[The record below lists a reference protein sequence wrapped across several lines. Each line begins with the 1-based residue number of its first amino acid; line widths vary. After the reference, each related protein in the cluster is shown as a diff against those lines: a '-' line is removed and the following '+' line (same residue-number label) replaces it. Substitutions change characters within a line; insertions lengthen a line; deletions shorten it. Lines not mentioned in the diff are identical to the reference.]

1 MPRNRRSVGG
11 SLPPILYP
19 LFWDCRPQ
27 SIDAGAQAPFVLDRV
42 LEYGS
47 LASARWALETYGAEH
62 IKGFLRQRGL
72 RTLSRKTL
80 GFWTMLL
87 GLEGE
92 ACFDRSSLSHSKSFW
107 NY

>member
-1 MPRNRRSVGG
+1 MI
-11 SLPPILYP
+11 PPGLHR
-19 LFWDCRPQ
+19 LFWDCRPESLDIQ
-27 SIDAGAQAPFVLDRV
+27 AQAPFILERI

-47 LASARWALETYGAEH
+47 LDAVRWVLETYGAERL
-62 IKGFLRQRGL
+62 KGFLRDRGV

-80 GFWTMLL
+80 SFWTLLL

-92 ACFDRSSLSHSKSFW
+92 ACFARSSLKRSRPFW